1 MKVLL
6 YFEKANALKQSGIGR
21 ALRHQKKALESI
33 GVEVTLDPKDT
44 YDIAHINTLFNKSYK
59 LLKKCNKKN
68 IPVIVHGHSTVED
81 FRESF
86 RCWKLVKGSF
96 YRCLFKM
103 YRNAKYIITPTPYSK
118 NLIENYK
125 GVNAKVYDLSN
136 GIDLE
141 EYAYKEESIKKFRE
155 YFNLKDDEKVVI
167 GVGLFFH
174 RKGIEDFFSVAS
186 KMPDVK
192 FIWFGN
198 LARILTQP
206 RILKAIKKRPSNVIM
221 PGYID
226 GDIIKGAFHNANC
239 LLFPSFEETEGIVVL
254 EALASKIPV
263 IVRDIGV
270 YDPWLVD
277 NVNCLKAKD
286 VDGFIDK
293 INYCFNNDTSSM
305 IEKGYDVALDRSID
319 KIGLKLKEI
328 YETVIDETN
337 KTKE

>member
-6 YFEKANALKQSGIGR
+6 YFEKANALRQSGIGR
-21 ALRHQKKALESI
+21 ALRHQKKALESV

-44 YDIAHINTLFNKSYK
+44 YDLVHINTLFNKSYK
-59 LLKKCNKKN
+59 LLKKCNKKH

-86 RCWKLVKGSF
+86 RCWKIVKGPF
-96 YRCLFKM
+96 YRSLFKM

-118 NLIENYK
+118 NLIENYE

-136 GIDLE
+136 GIDLD
-141 EYAYKEESIKKFRE
+141 EYAYNEESIKKFRE
-155 YFNLKDDEKVVI
+155 YFNLKDNDKVVI

-174 RKGIEDFFSVAS
+174 RKGLEDFFEVAS
-186 KMPDVK
+186 KMCDTT

-198 LARILTQP
+198 LAKILTQP
-206 RILKAIKKRPSNVIM
+206 RILKAIKHRPKNVIM

-263 IVRDIGV
+263 VVRDIGV
-270 YDPWLVD
+270 YNPWLVD
-277 NVNCLKAKD
+277 NVNCLKAND
-286 VDGFIDK
+286 VDGFIDR
-293 INYCFNNDTSSM
+293 INYCFNNDTSKL
-305 IEKGYDVALDRSID
+305 IENGYKVAEERSINL
-319 KIGLKLKEI
+319 IGEKLKEI
-328 YETVIDETN
+328 YEYVIEN
-337 KTKE
+337 EKKAN

>member
-305 IEKGYDVALDRSID
+305 IDEGYKVALDRSID

>member
-33 GVEVTLDPKDT
+33 GVEVTLDPKDS

-68 IPVIVHGHSTVED
+68 IPVVVHGHSTVED

-125 GVNAKVYDLSN
+125 GVNAKVFALSN
-136 GIDLE
+136 GIDLD
-141 EYAYKEESIKKFRE
+141 EYAHNEESIKKFRE
-155 YFNLKDDEKVVI
+155 HFNLKDSDKVVI

-186 KMPDVK
+186 KMPEVK

-198 LARILTQP
+198 LAKILTQP
-206 RILKAIKKRPSNVIM
+206 RILKAIKNRPSNVIM

-226 GDIIKGAFHNANC
+226 GDIIKGAFQNANC

-263 IVRDIGV
+263 VVRDIGV
-270 YDPWLVD
+270 YNPWLVD
-277 NVNCLKAKD
+277 NVNCLKAND
-286 VDGFIDK
+286 VDGFIEK
-293 INYCFNNDTSSM
+293 INYCFNYDTKD
-305 IEKGYDVALDRSID
+305 IVEKGYEVAKERSID
-319 KIGLKLKEI
+319 KIGVELKSI
-328 YETVIDETN
+328 YEKVIEEMKKDE
-337 KTKE
+337 

>member
-33 GVEVTLDPKDT
+33 GVEVTLDPKDS

-118 NLIENYK
+118 NLIENYE
-125 GVNAKVYDLSN
+125 GVNAKVYALSN
-136 GIDLE
+136 GIDLD
-141 EYAYKEESIKKFRE
+141 EYAHNDASIKKFRE
-155 YFNLKDDEKVVI
+155 HFNLKDSDKVVI

-174 RKGIEDFFSVAS
+174 RKGIEDFFSVAE

-198 LARILTQP
+198 LAKILTQP
-206 RILKAIKKRPSNVIM
+206 RILKAIKNRPSNVIM

-226 GDIIKGAFHNANC
+226 GAIIKGAFQNANC

-263 IVRDIGV
+263 IVRNIGV
-270 YDPWLVD
+270 YDPWLVN
-277 NVNCLKAKD
+277 NVNCLKAND

-293 INYCFNNDTSSM
+293 INYCLKNDTKYL
-305 IEKGYDVALDRSID
+305 IEKGYEVALERSID
-319 KIGLKLKEI
+319 KIGVELKNI
-328 YETVIDETN
+328 YEEVIEEN
-337 KTKE
+337 KKGE

>member
-33 GVEVTLDPKDT
+33 GVEVTLDPKDS

-125 GVNAKVYDLSN
+125 GVNAKVFALSN
-136 GIDLE
+136 GIDLD
-141 EYAYKEESIKKFRE
+141 EYAHNEESIKKFRE
-155 YFNLKDDEKVVI
+155 HFNLKDNDKVVI

-174 RKGIEDFFSVAS
+174 RKGIEDFFSVAE

-198 LARILTQP
+198 LAKILTQP
-206 RILKAIKKRPSNVIM
+206 RILKAIKNRPSNVIM

-226 GDIIKGAFHNANC
+226 GAIIKGAFQNANC

-263 IVRDIGV
+263 IVRNIGV
-270 YDPWLVD
+270 YDPWLVN
-277 NVNCLKAKD
+277 NVNCLKAND

-293 INYCFNNDTSSM
+293 INYCLKNDTKYL
-305 IEKGYDVALDRSID
+305 IEKGYEVALERSID
-319 KIGLKLKEI
+319 KIGVELKNI
-328 YETVIDETN
+328 YEEVIEEN
-337 KTKE
+337 KKGE

>member
-6 YFEKANALKQSGIGR
+6 YFEKANALRQSGIGR
-21 ALRHQKKALESI
+21 ALRHQKKALESV

-44 YDIAHINTLFNKSYK
+44 YDLVHINTLFNKSYK
-59 LLKKCNKKN
+59 LLKKCNKKH

-86 RCWKLVKGSF
+86 RCWKIVKGPF
-96 YRCLFKM
+96 YRSLFKM

-118 NLIENYK
+118 NLIENYE
-125 GVNAKVYDLSN
+125 GVKAKVYDLSN
-136 GIDLE
+136 GIDLD
-141 EYAYKEESIKKFRE
+141 EYAYNEESIKKFRE
-155 YFNLKDDEKVVI
+155 YFNLKDNDKVVI

-174 RKGIEDFFSVAS
+174 RKGLEDFFEVAS
-186 KMPDVK
+186 KMSDTT

-198 LARILTQP
+198 LAKILTQP
-206 RILKAIKKRPSNVIM
+206 RILKAIKKRPKNVIM

-263 IVRDIGV
+263 VVRDIGV
-270 YDPWLVD
+270 YNPWLVD
-277 NVNCLKAKD
+277 NVNCLKASD
-286 VDGFIDK
+286 VNGFIDK
-293 INYCFNNDTSSM
+293 INYCFNNDTTSL
-305 IEKGYDVALDRSID
+305 IEAGYKVAEERSID
-319 KIGLKLKEI
+319 LIGEKLKSI
-328 YETVIDETN
+328 YKYVIEN
-337 KTKE
+337 EKKAN

>member
-33 GVEVTLDPKDT
+33 GVEVTLDPKDS

-59 LLKKCNKKN
+59 LLKKCNKNN

-125 GVNAKVYDLSN
+125 GVNAKVFALSN
-136 GIDLE
+136 GIDLD
-141 EYAYKEESIKKFRE
+141 EYAHNEESIKKFRE
-155 YFNLKDDEKVVI
+155 HFNLKDSDKVVI

-206 RILKAIKKRPSNVIM
+206 RILKAIKNRPENVIM

-226 GDIIKGAFHNANC
+226 GAIIKGAFQNANC

-263 IVRDIGV
+263 IVRNIGV

-277 NVNCLKAKD
+277 NVNCLKAND

-293 INYCFNNDTSSM
+293 INYCFNNDTKSLV
-305 IEKGYDVALDRSID
+305 EKGYEVALERSID
-319 KIGLKLKEI
+319 KIGIELKTI
-328 YETVIDETN
+328 YEEVIEES
-337 KTKE
+337 KKGE

>member
-33 GVEVTLDPKDT
+33 GVEVTLDSKDT

-68 IPVIVHGHSTVED
+68 IPVVVHGHSTVED

-136 GIDLE
+136 GIDLD
-141 EYAYKEESIKKFRE
+141 EYKRNEESIKKFRE
-155 YFNLKDDEKVVI
+155 YFNLKDSDKVVI

-174 RKGIEDFFSVAS
+174 RKGIEDFFSVAR
-186 KMPDVK
+186 KMKDTK

-198 LARILTQP
+198 LAKILTQP
-206 RILKAIKKRPSNVIM
+206 KILKEIKHRPENVIM

-226 GDIIKGAFHNANC
+226 GDIIKGAFQNANC

-263 IVRDIGV
+263 IVRNIGV
-270 YDPWLVD
+270 YEPWLVD
-277 NVNCLKAKD
+277 NVNCLKASN

-293 INYCFNNDTSSM
+293 INYCFNNDTTNL
-305 IEKGYDVALDRSID
+305 INEGYKVAENRSID
-319 KIGLKLKEI
+319 KIGIKLKEI
-328 YETVIDETN
+328 YETVIEETK
-337 KTKE
+337 KTE

>member
-68 IPVIVHGHSTVED
+68 IPVVVHGHSTVED

-118 NLIENYK
+118 NLIENYE
-125 GVNAKVYDLSN
+125 GVNAKVYALSN
-136 GIDLE
+136 GIDLD
-141 EYAYKEESIKKFRE
+141 EYAHNDASINKFRE
-155 YFNLKDDEKVVI
+155 HFNLKDSDRVVI

-198 LARILTQP
+198 LAKILTQP
-206 RILKAIKKRPSNVIM
+206 RILKAIKNRPSNVIM

-226 GDIIKGAFHNANC
+226 GDIIKGAFQNANC

-263 IVRDIGV
+263 VVRDIGV
-270 YDPWLVD
+270 YNPWLVD
-277 NVNCLKAKD
+277 NVNCFKAND

-293 INYCFNNDTSSM
+293 INYCFNNDTKE
-305 IEKGYDVALDRSID
+305 IVDKGYEVALDRSID
-319 KIGLKLKEI
+319 KIGIELKNI
-328 YETVIDETN
+328 YEKVIEDN
-337 KTKE
+337 KKSE